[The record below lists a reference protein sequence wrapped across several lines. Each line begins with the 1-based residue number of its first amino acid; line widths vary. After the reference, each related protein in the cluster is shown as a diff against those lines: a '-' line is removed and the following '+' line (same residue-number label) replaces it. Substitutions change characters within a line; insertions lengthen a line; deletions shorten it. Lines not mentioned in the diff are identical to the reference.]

1 MSVRDAGLVA
11 GTFFPPRRMPELP
24 SAREFLTSAG
34 FGGAAAL
41 AAAIIV
47 AVVALLVG
55 RRGSKRHRMELEQ
68 LEHQHRERR
77 DDEQRAA
84 AAARCW
90 QRLVWVVE
98 TAGIEPAASEGATL
112 GLGPELA
119 LELLRGLLRDAEQ
132 LGDDTLAK
140 SVAVYLSQFSL
151 VLARQGSFL
160 SEFVEAS
167 SSATDTRPGGHAA
180 AEEPAAAPPP
190 VAEEPAA
197 TTKRVAA
204 GGRRRRQ

>member
-11 GTFFPPRRMPELP
+11 GTFFLPRRMPALP
-24 SAREFLTSAG
+24 PARDFLTSAG

-47 AVVALLVG
+47 AGVALFVG
-55 RRGSKRHRMELEQ
+55 RRVAKRHRMELEQ
-68 LEHQHRERR
+68 QERQHAERR
-77 DDEQRAA
+77 EDEQRAA
-84 AAARCW
+84 AVARCW

-167 SSATDTRPGGHAA
+167 SSASDTRPGEHA
-180 AEEPAAAPPP
+180 AEEPTAAPPSG
-190 VAEEPAA
+190 ADDPAA
-197 TTKRVAA
+197 TTKHVAA
-204 GGRRRRQ
+204 GGRRRRR